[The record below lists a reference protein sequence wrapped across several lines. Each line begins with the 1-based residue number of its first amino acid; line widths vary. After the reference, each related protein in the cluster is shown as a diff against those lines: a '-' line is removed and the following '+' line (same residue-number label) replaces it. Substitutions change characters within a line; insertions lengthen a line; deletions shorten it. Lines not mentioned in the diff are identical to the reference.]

1 LEACTSVNY
10 QSWTICAA
18 SKKCEDGSVLAP
30 SSSIIDVCAAHLSVT
45 NLIAEQQLT
54 LLPYTNRTP
63 CGEKPDHS
71 RAIKELY
78 AQMSADVV
86 QTVEKKHPGDAG
98 KIRVR
103 TSHTSVH
110 DQLLLGSLLLQAFD
124 EGQPGATF
132 DKLAKRI
139 EEVHPT
145 MSPIFQ

>member
-1 LEACTSVNY
+1 M
-10 QSWTICAA
+10 CAA
-18 SKKCEDGSVLAP
+18 SRKCEVGSVLAP
-30 SSSIIDVCAAHLSVT
+30 SSSIIDVCAAHLSGT

-54 LLPYTNRTP
+54 LLPYTNGTS

-86 QTVEKKHPGDAG
+86 QTVETKHPGDAG
-98 KIRVR
+98 KIRAR

-110 DQLLLGSLLLQAFD
+110 DHFCSKLLMKDKLGQLLTSLLSVL
-124 EGQPGATF
+124 
-132 DKLAKRI
+132 K
-139 EEVHPT
+139 VHPT

>member
-1 LEACTSVNY
+1 M
-10 QSWTICAA
+10 CAA
-18 SKKCEDGSVLAP
+18 SRKCEDGSVLAP
-30 SSSIIDVCAAHLSVT
+30 SSSIIDVCAAHLSGT

-54 LLPYTNRTP
+54 LLPYTNGTP

-86 QTVEKKHPGDAG
+86 QTVETKHPGDAG

-110 DQLLLGSLLLQAFD
+110 DQLLLRSLLQQAFD
-124 EGQPGATF
+124 EGQAWATF
-132 DKLAKRI
+132 D
-139 EEVHPT
+139 
-145 MSPIFQ
+145 